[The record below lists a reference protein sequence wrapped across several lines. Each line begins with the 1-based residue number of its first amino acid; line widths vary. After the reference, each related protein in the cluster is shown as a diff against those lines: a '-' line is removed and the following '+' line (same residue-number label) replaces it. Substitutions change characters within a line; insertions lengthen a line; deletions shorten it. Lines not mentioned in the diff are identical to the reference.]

1 MHKSVYIF
9 YFIKCPCQK
18 SLTNKQVQ
26 FVTILTQVEAF
37 FAQYPEA
44 GAGLVARINALD
56 GIRAN
61 IAWLKRNEQTII
73 DWLHQ
78 YFN

>member
-1 MHKSVYIF
+1 MSFLKNLWLQI
-9 YFIKCPCQK
+9 
-18 SLTNKQVQ
+18 NQVQ

-44 GAGLVARINALD
+44 GAGLAARMNALD